1 MGYYLDGAE
10 AQKASRAAQQRQK
23 KQEAA
28 ARRQQRQQQGQQQLQ
43 EEAGSEDERNMQPV
57 QGSGLSQAELV
68 RRAFAG
74 DDVAAEFS
82 ARKAE
87 EIEGELPK
95 EEVPG
100 VLPGW
105 GTWAG
110 QQREPRW
117 AAEAKRKAQARKE
130 AAAAG
135 RKDAK
140 LEYVVISEKW
150 DKKSSKYKTPSVPFP
165 FDSKE
170 TYERA
175 MRQPLGR
182 EYNTDVSFRNL
193 TRPAVLKDA
202 GVIIEPIRFSKHMAQ
217 HDEQVGKNAKRAA
230 VTTVAGGMPKK
241 SRRQ

>member
-1 MGYYLDGAE
+1 M
-10 AQKASRAAQQRQK
+10 
-23 KQEAA
+23 
-28 ARRQQRQQQGQQQLQ
+28 
-43 EEAGSEDERNMQPV
+43 
-57 QGSGLSQAELV
+57 
-68 RRAFAG
+68 
-74 DDVAAEFS
+74 
-82 ARKAE
+82 
-87 EIEGELPK
+87 
-95 EEVPG
+95 
-100 VLPGW
+100 LPGW

-110 QQREPRW
+110 QQREPKW
-117 AAEAKRKAQARKE
+117 VTDAKKKAEQRKA

-140 LEYVVISEKW
+140 LQYVVISEKW
-150 DKKSSKYKTPSVPFP
+150 DKKSSKYKVPSVPYP

-202 GVIIEPIRFSKHMAQ
+202 GVIIEPIRFSKAMAE
-217 HDEQVGKNAKRAA
+217 HDEQMPKSAKRAA

-241 SRRQ
+241 SKKK